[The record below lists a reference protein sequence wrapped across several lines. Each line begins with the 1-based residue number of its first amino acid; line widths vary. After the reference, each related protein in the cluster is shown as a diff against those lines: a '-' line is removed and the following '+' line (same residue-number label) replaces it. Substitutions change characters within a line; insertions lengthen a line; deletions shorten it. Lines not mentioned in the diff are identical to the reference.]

1 MAAVHF
7 STAEVLPHSSQ
18 VLPTP
23 CWGWQWHF
31 WAPSPATLPQV
42 QKAQWLLDQAEMR
55 SAFAPAQGLGTH
67 PTHICM
73 SPQLVSTLPV
83 LLACLALE
91 VAPRAFC
98 NPLLSPQRKVDHSD
112 PNLLANASW
121 QVAGVE
127 GGWWSCRLLPA
138 GRGLGYQ
145 IGTHG
150 CSLKPST
157 TARLLE
163 LNSPVIPPQSWKL
176 LRVVWILMQRE
187 VLRSHTHSRNRRART
202 GSHSFL
208 NLCNV
213 QIHPPN
219 QS

>member
-1 MAAVHF
+1 MLGLTVTF
-7 STAEVLPHSSQ
+7 LSTKSCHSAPGSESTVTHRPSRNEECLCPSTGFGHPPPPHLHESSACF
-18 VLPTP
+18 L
-23 CWGWQWHF
+23 
-31 WAPSPATLPQV
+31 
-42 QKAQWLLDQAEMR
+42 
-55 SAFAPAQGLGTH
+55 SASF
-67 PTHICM
+67 
-73 SPQLVSTLPV
+73 
-83 LLACLALE
+83 ACLSALE

-127 GGWWSCRLLPA
+127 GGWWSCMLLPA
-138 GRGLGYQ
+138 GRGSGYQ

-202 GSHSFL
+202 GSHTFL